1 MFFVYILIALLLG
14 FLYSLLKARHNFK
27 QLKEKMNFYLLK
39 IDKELETDPNDP
51 FTFCIRATIFQIMQN
66 FSKAKEAYIQALM
79 LIDAGYPLIDDPQK
93 IKSIIRRNI
102 KYVEKPLPWSKGPV
116 KDLSNS
122 WFTRFLII
130 RFGNQRTNFPVTKL

>member
-1 MFFVYILIALLLG
+1 MFFVYALIVLLIG
-14 FLYSLLKARHNFK
+14 FLYSLLKALHNHK

-39 IDKELETDPNDP
+39 IEMELEKDPNNP
-51 FTFCIRATIFQIMQN
+51 FAFCIRATIFQIMQN
-66 FSKAKEAYIQALM
+66 FSKAKEDYLQALM
-79 LIDAGYPLIDDPQK
+79 LIDAGYPLSDDPQE
-93 IKSIIRRNI
+93 IKSIIRGNI
-102 KYVEKPLPWSKGPV
+102 KYIEKPLPWSKGPV